1 MNYVQFHIGDWN
13 SSTKYLTPLEKGIY
27 LELLFLYYETEKPL
41 VRSYFDRI
49 TRGYT
54 EDEKRAFDFVISEF
68 FVESDDVIRHNR
80 CDKEIASYKEKSEKA
95 RKSVQTRWERA
106 SKKKEEAKEVGKKD
120 TDVIRPYND
129 RKADELLT
137 NNQEPITNNQE
148 YIDVSKDTLSAEDET
163 PVVLEPKNPVQRLA
177 SHCPHEKLISLY
189 QQEMP
194 QNPVVRSWNSP
205 ARKNS
210 MQARWRAIV
219 SDKKFED
226 EASALEWFRRFFEYC
241 NRSAFLRGD
250 ATPTADGRTFIADL
264 EWLMKPS
271 NFDKVID
278 GKYHH

>member
-1 MNYVQFHIGDWN
+1 MNYVQFHIGDWISDTDTLTASERGIYIDLVMRYYKN
-13 SSTKYLTPLEKGIY
+13 EGPLSDDLCKRIARAYANAEQEDMQYVLQNFFTHDAGAWHHKRCDEEIAKVLSVSTK
-27 LELLFLYYETEKPL
+27 
-41 VRSYFDRI
+41 R
-49 TRGYT
+49 
-54 EDEKRAFDFVISEF
+54 KRAAE
-68 FVESDDVIRHNR
+68 
-80 CDKEIASYKEKSEKA
+80 A
-95 RKSVQTRWERA
+95 RWN
-106 SKKKEEAKEVGKKD
+106 KKEANAKQMEC
-120 TDVIRPYND
+120 TCNAN
-129 RKADELLT
+129 ADANAMLT
-137 NNQEPITNNQE
+137 NNQEPITNNQ
-148 YIDVSKDTLSAEDET
+148 YINKVSNDTLSAEQET

-210 MQARWRAIV
+210 MQSRWRAIV
-219 SDKKFED
+219 TDKKFET
-226 EASALEWFRRFFEYC
+226 EAEGLEWFRRFFEYC
-241 NRSAFLRGD
+241 NRSSFLRGD